1 MRFERTSAC
10 RKRIWA
16 PTSPMRRWATD
27 MLTVENLHAFYG
39 KSHVLHGV
47 HFNVAQG
54 EIVALLGRNGSGR
67 STTAKA
73 IMGMVESTGVV
84 DWKGSHTIGMKPYEI
99 AHLGIGYVPENRD
112 IFPKITVH
120 QNLMLGQKSMRH
132 NGRWSFDDMYQMF
145 PRLKE
150 RQHTEAGVLSG
161 GEQQMLT
168 LCRTLMGDPEL
179 IIIDE
184 PTEGLA
190 PKIVALVGASLKT
203 LKARGVSVL
212 LIEQKL
218 TIAMH
223 ISDRALVMG
232 HGSIVFQGTPETL
245 RADAY
250 VRKEWLGV

>member
-1 MRFERTSAC
+1 MLKVER
-10 RKRIWA
+10 
-16 PTSPMRRWATD
+16 
-27 MLTVENLHAFYG
+27 LHAFYG

-47 HFNVAQG
+47 DFEVQPG

-73 IMGMVESTGVV
+73 IMGLVEAQGSV
-84 DWKGSHTIGMKPYEI
+84 DWKGQQLIGRHSFEI
-99 AHLGIGYVPENRD
+99 AHLGLGYVPESRD
-112 IFPKITVH
+112 IFPKLTVH
-120 QNLMLGQKSMRH
+120 LNLMLGQKGS
-132 NGRWSFDDMYQMF
+132 GKGSRWSFDDMYAMF

-168 LCRTLMGDPEL
+168 LCRTLMGDPDL

-190 PKIVALVGASLKT
+190 PKIVTLVGEYLQT
-203 LKARGVSVL
+203 LKSRGVSVL

-218 TIAMH
+218 TIAMT

-232 HGSIVFQGTPETL
+232 HGSIVFHGTPAGL
-245 RADAY
+245 RADAAT
-250 VRKEWLGV
+250 RKEWLEV

>member
-1 MRFERTSAC
+1 ML
-10 RKRIWA
+10 RI
-16 PTSPMRRWATD
+16 D
-27 MLTVENLHAFYG
+27 NLHAFYG

-47 HFNVAQG
+47 KFDVQPG

-73 IMGMVESTGVV
+73 IMGMVDCTGTI
-84 DWKGSHTIGMKPYEI
+84 DWKGEPMLGRKPYEV
-99 AHLGIGYVPENRD
+99 AHLGIGYVPESRA
-112 IFPKITVH
+112 IFPTLTVH
-120 QNLMLGQKSMRH
+120 QNLMLGQKRA
-132 NGRWSFDDMYQMF
+132 NQKGRWSFDDMYEMF

-168 LCRTLMGDPEL
+168 LCRTLMGDPDL

-190 PKIVALVGASLKT
+190 PKIVELVGVYLKK
-203 LKARGVSVL
+203 LKERGLSVL

-218 TIAMH
+218 TIAMTV
-223 ISDRALVMG
+223 SDRALVMG
-232 HGSIVFQGTPETL
+232 HGSIVFQGTPGSL

-250 VRKEWLGV
+250 TRKEWLEV

>member
-1 MRFERTSAC
+1 
-10 RKRIWA
+10 
-16 PTSPMRRWATD
+16 
-27 MLTVENLHAFYG
+27 MLKLSNLNAFYG

-47 HFNVAQG
+47 SFNVQPG

-73 IMGMVESTGVV
+73 IMGLV
-84 DWKGSHTIGMKPYEI
+84 DCQGSILWKKSEIVGKKAYQI
-99 AHLGIGYVPENRD
+99 AHLGLGYVPENRD
-112 IFPKITVH
+112 IFPKLTVH
-120 QNLMLGQKSMRH
+120 QNLMLGQKGS
-132 NGRWSFDDMYQMF
+132 GKGSRWSFDDMYALF
-145 PRLKE
+145 PRLRE

-168 LCRTLMGDPEL
+168 LCRTLMGDPDL

-190 PKIVALVGASLKT
+190 PKIVELVGQYLQTLKT
-203 LKARGVSVL
+203 KGISVL

-218 TIAMH
+218 TIAMA

-232 HGSIVFQGTPETL
+232 HGSIVFDGTPDSL
-245 RADAY
+245 RADADT
-250 VRKEWLGV
+250 RKEWLEV

>member
-1 MRFERTSAC
+1 
-10 RKRIWA
+10 
-16 PTSPMRRWATD
+16 
-27 MLTVENLHAFYG
+27 MLKLQDVHAYYG

-47 HFNVAQG
+47 SFDVGPG

-73 IMGMVESTGVV
+73 IMGLVHAEGIVQWNGT
-84 DWKGSHTIGMKPYEI
+84 DILRTKAYEI

-112 IFPKITVH
+112 IFSNLTVH
-120 QNLMLGQKSMRH
+120 QNLLLGQKG
-132 NGRWSFDDMYQMF
+132 NGKGSRWSFDDMYTMF

-168 LCRTLMGDPEL
+168 LCRTLMGDPDL

-190 PKIVALVGASLKT
+190 PKIVELVGQYLRT
-203 LKARGVSVL
+203 LKDKGISVL

-218 TIAMH
+218 TIAMA

-232 HGSIVFQGTPETL
+232 HGTIVFDGTPDSL
-245 RADAY
+245 RADATT
-250 VRKEWLGV
+250 RKEWLEV

>member
-1 MRFERTSAC
+1 MSTL
-10 RKRIWA
+10 
-16 PTSPMRRWATD
+16 
-27 MLTVENLHAFYG
+27 LTIDNLHAYYG

-47 HFNVAQG
+47 SFNVEAG

-73 IMGMVESTGVV
+73 IMGLVDCTGSMLWR
-84 DWKGSHTIGMKPYEI
+84 DQQIIGKKAFEV

-112 IFPKITVH
+112 IFPTLTVH
-120 QNLMLGQKSMRH
+120 QNLLLGQKSGAK
-132 NGRWSFDDMYQMF
+132 NSRWAFDDMYQMF

-168 LCRTLMGDPEL
+168 LCRTLMGDPDL

-190 PKIVALVGASLKT
+190 PKIVELVAQYLQELKR
-203 LKARGVSVL
+203 RGISVL

-218 TIAMH
+218 TIAMA
-223 ISDRALVMG
+223 ISDRTLVMG
-232 HGSIVFQGTPETL
+232 HGSIVFQGTPDSL

-250 VRKEWLGV
+250 IRKEWLEV

>member
-1 MRFERTSAC
+1 
-10 RKRIWA
+10 
-16 PTSPMRRWATD
+16 
-27 MLTVENLHAFYG
+27 MLKLDKLHAFYG

-47 HFNVAQG
+47 DLQVAPG

-73 IMGMVESTGVV
+73 IMGLV
-84 DWKGSHTIGMKPYEI
+84 DTQGGIAWQGRSLAGLKPYEI
-99 AHLGIGYVPENRD
+99 AQRGIGYVPENRD
-112 IFPKITVH
+112 IFPKLTVH
-120 QNLMLGQKSMRH
+120 QNLQLGQKSRAKSP
-132 NGRWSFDDMYQMF
+132 RWTFDDMYALF
-145 PRLKE
+145 PRLRE

-190 PKIVALVGASLKT
+190 PKIVEQVAEYLLA
-203 LKARGVSVL
+203 LKARGLSVL

-218 TIAMH
+218 TIALE
-223 ISDRALVMG
+223 ISQRCVVMG
-232 HGSIVFQGTPETL
+232 HGRVVFEGTPAAL
-245 RADAY
+245 KADAG
-250 VRKEWLGV
+250 VRKEWLEV

>member
-1 MRFERTSAC
+1 MNN
-10 RKRIWA
+10 
-16 PTSPMRRWATD
+16 

-47 HFNVAQG
+47 HFEVGEG

-73 IMGMVESTGVV
+73 IMGMVECTGVV
-84 DWKGSHTIGMKPYEI
+84 DWKGRHTMGLKPYQI
-99 AHLGIGYVPENRD
+99 AHLGLGYVPENRD
-112 IFPKITVH
+112 IFPKLTVH
-120 QNLMLGQKSMRH
+120 QNLMLGQKSASQQ
-132 NGRWSFDDMYQMF
+132 GRWSFDDMYEMF

-150 RQHTEAGVLSG
+150 RQHTDAGVLSG

-168 LCRTLMGDPEL
+168 LCRTLMGDPDL

-190 PKIVALVGASLKT
+190 PKIVELVAEYLQRLKT
-203 LKARGVSVL
+203 RGISVL

-218 TIAMH
+218 TIALA
-223 ISDRALVMG
+223 ISDRTLVMG
-232 HGSIVFQGTPETL
+232 HGSIVFQGTPQSL

-250 VRKEWLGV
+250 IRKEWLEV

>member
-1 MRFERTSAC
+1 
-10 RKRIWA
+10 
-16 PTSPMRRWATD
+16 
-27 MLTVENLHAFYG
+27 MLNIKNLHAYYG

-47 HFNVAQG
+47 SFDVQPG

-73 IMGMVESTGVV
+73 IMGLV
-84 DWKGSHTIGMKPYEI
+84 DCQGSINWKNTEIMGKAAYQI
-99 AHLGIGYVPENRD
+99 AHLGLGYVPENRD
-112 IFPKITVH
+112 IFPKLTVH
-120 QNLMLGQKSMRH
+120 QNLLLGQKGS
-132 NGRWSFDDMYQMF
+132 GKGSRWSFNDMYTMF
-145 PRLKE
+145 PRLLE

-168 LCRTLMGDPEL
+168 LCRTLMGDPDL

-190 PKIVALVGASLKT
+190 PKIVELVGQYLQT
-203 LKARGVSVL
+203 LKAKGISVL

-218 TIAMH
+218 TIAMA

-232 HGSIVFQGTPETL
+232 HGSIVFQGTPDSL

-250 VRKEWLGV
+250 TRKEWLEV

>member
-1 MRFERTSAC
+1 
-10 RKRIWA
+10 
-16 PTSPMRRWATD
+16 
-27 MLTVENLHAFYG
+27 MLQIDNLHAFYG

-47 HFNVAQG
+47 NFEVGQG

-73 IMGMVESTGVV
+73 IMGLVACEGRI
-84 DWKGSHTIGMKPYEI
+84 DWKGQPIQGKKAYEI
-99 AHLGIGYVPENRD
+99 AHLGLGYVPENRE
-112 IFPKITVH
+112 IFPKLTVS
-120 QNLMLGQKSMRH
+120 QNLQLGQKRSGQ
-132 NGRWSFDDMYQMF
+132 NGRWSFDDMFAMF

-150 RQHTEAGVLSG
+150 REHTEAGVLSG

-168 LCRTLMGDPEL
+168 LCRTLMGDPDL

-190 PKIVALVGASLKT
+190 PKIVELVGQFLHSLKA
-203 LKARGVSVL
+203 KGVSVL

-218 TIAMH
+218 TIAMS

-232 HGSIVFQGTPETL
+232 HGAIVFQGTPDEL
-245 RADAY
+245 RANAY
-250 VRKEWLGV
+250 IRKEWLEV